1 MAKCRRCARSGWTIR
16 TDSTGLCRTCG
27 TTIQADVQ
35 GTLARVKA
43 SLVYL
48 RCARTPDS
56 ILEICDASLKA
67 LSPLLDYER
76 RGLVSVTPKPS
87 ALVAMLTAKR
97 NEALAEGTFPSPAEP
112 AAQEAPATPAP
123 REPLATEAE
132 PKAGPKAAPAP
143 STDGSDWW
151 AWDLEEEDLDIAL
164 DGITEADET
173 SRKSVRKNVRCF
185 VVLEPGGIRATLENV
200 STGGLFLQA
209 QRLRPTGSRV
219 RVILSTAEG
228 PLPAEG
234 VVRWVRKGNGTLE
247 TSGMGIEFTRQ
258 SPELRAFLEKLF
270 PEECPAVKRRP
281 RQHLHPAP

>member
-16 TDSTGLCRTCG
+16 TDSTGLCRTCA
-27 TTIQADVQ
+27 TTIHADVQ

-56 ILEICDASLKA
+56 ILEICDVSLKA

-76 RGLVSVTPKPS
+76 RGLVWVTPKPS

-97 NEALAEGTFPSPAEP
+97 NEALAAGTFPSPAEP
-112 AAQEAPATPAP
+112 AEQEPPAPLEPDEARPTVAVSEAAPEAPPASS
-123 REPLATEAE
+123 A
-132 PKAGPKAAPAP
+132 
-143 STDGSDWW
+143 DGSDWW
-151 AWDLEEEDLDIAL
+151 AWNLEEEDLEIAP
-164 DGITEADET
+164 DGIWEADAPP
-173 SRKSVRKNVRCF
+173 RRSVRKNVRCF
-185 VVLEPGGIRATLENV
+185 VVLEPGGIRAMLENL

-234 VVRWVRKGNGTLE
+234 VVRWVRKGNGNLE

-258 SPELRAFLEKLF
+258 SAELRAFLDKLF
-270 PEECPAVKRRP
+270 PQEPPAPKRQTGVP
-281 RQHLHPAP
+281 LHPAA

>member
-112 AAQEAPATPAP
+112 AAQEPATPPEPDAAP
-123 REPLATEAE
+123 E
-132 PKAGPKAAPAP
+132 AAPASP
-143 STDGSDWW
+143 GDGSDWW
-151 AWDLEEEDLDIAL
+151 AWKLEEEDLDIAL
-164 DGITEADET
+164 DGITEDDET
-173 SRKSVRKNVRCF
+173 TRRSVRKNVRCF
-185 VVLEPGGIRATLENV
+185 VVLEPGGIRATLENL

-258 SPELRAFLEKLF
+258 SPELRAFIEKLF
-270 PEECPAVKRRP
+270 PEELPVAKRQTGVP
-281 RQHLHPAP
+281 LHPAA

>member
-16 TDSTGLCRTCG
+16 TDPTGLCRTCG

-43 SLVYL
+43 ALVYL

-56 ILEICDASLKA
+56 ILEICDSSLKD

-97 NEALAEGTFPSPAEP
+97 NEALAEGTFPPPGSPVGEEP
-112 AAQEAPATPAP
+112 PE
-123 REPLATEAE
+123 
-132 PKAGPKAAPAP
+132 APAP
-143 STDGSDWW
+143 SAAPASEPEPRTEPEAAEAAPTGGGDWW
-151 AWDLEEEDLDIAL
+151 AWDLEEEDLEL
-164 DGITEADET
+164 DLEGISEPDGN
-173 SRKSVRKNVRCF
+173 SRKSVRKSVRCF
-185 VVLEPGGIRATLENV
+185 VVLEPGGIRATLENL
-200 STGGLFLQA
+200 STGGLFLHA

-219 RVILSTAEG
+219 RVILSTADG

-234 VVRWVRKGNGTLE
+234 IVRWVRKGNGALE
-247 TSGMGIEFTRQ
+247 TGGMGIEFTRH
-258 SPELRAFLEKLF
+258 SPELRSFLDKLF
-270 PEECPAVKRRP
+270 PEEQPVPVRRTGL
-281 RQHLHPAP
+281 HVHPAA